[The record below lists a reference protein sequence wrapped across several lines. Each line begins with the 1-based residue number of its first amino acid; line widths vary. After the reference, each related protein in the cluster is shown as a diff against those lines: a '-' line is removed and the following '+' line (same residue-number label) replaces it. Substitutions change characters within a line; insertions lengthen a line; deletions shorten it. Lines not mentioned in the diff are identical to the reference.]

1 MIVAHIMANL
11 ISFVTLLEFSN
22 RTVEWF
28 GIRAGVQLTLE
39 VSLLLTLQKP
49 LNIVP
54 NFVSQ

>member
-28 GIRAGVQLTLE
+28 GIRAGVELTLE
-39 VSLLLTLQKP
+39 VSLMSTW
-49 LNIVP
+49 
-54 NFVSQ
+54 